1 MPKVLRIG
9 IDIGSTTVKT
19 VVIDGH
25 GKILHKSYTRHL
37 SEVRKTV
44 ALSIDAIG
52 REPLFA
58 DPKVLATLI
67 ITGSGGLRVAELA
80 GVPFVQEVIA
90 CAKAVEVFVPRTDVA
105 IELGGEDA
113 KITFFTNGIEQR
125 MNGSCAGGT
134 GAFID
139 QMAGLLRTDA
149 AGLNAL
155 AADAKNLYP
164 IAARCGVFAKTD
176 VQPLL
181 NEGVARP
188 DIALSV
194 FQAVAHQTISGLAC
208 GRKIRGKVAF
218 LGGPLNFLPEL
229 KKRFIETL
237 GLAPADVVKTND
249 SELFVALGA
258 ALHGEIEQAKP
269 FSELLSGFARLET
282 DGEREIATLRPLFI
296 NAWER
301 QEFLNRHERAK
312 VGRADLASYHGAI
325 FLGIDGGS
333 TTTKAALV
341 GENDEVLYT
350 YYSSNEGDPLAV
362 VGKILAEVYEKL
374 PAGAR
379 IASSAV
385 TGYGEAIIKAA
396 FKLDH
401 SEVETIAHYKAA
413 SHFLP
418 DVDFILDIGGQD
430 MKCIRVKNDVID
442 NILLNEACSSGCGSF
457 LETFAQSVD
466 MPIAEFAQ
474 AALTSQVPP
483 DLGSR
488 CTVFMNSSVKQ
499 AQKEGASVADISAG
513 LSYAV
518 IKNALIKVIKIKSP
532 EELGEKII
540 VQGGTFHNDA
550 VLRAFELI
558 SERQAV
564 RPDIAGLMGAFG
576 AAIIAR
582 ERWQGIEDT
591 NMLTA
596 MELRDFSVKQTMV
609 RCGRCNIHCPLT
621 VNLFSDKRK
630 FVSGNRCERGL
641 GHKKAGGDLPDL
653 YTYKYQLVFG
663 YEPLK
668 DGPRGAIGIPRV
680 LNMYE
685 NYPLWFTFLTELGFS
700 VVLSSESSKALLE
713 KGMDTLPSDTICYPA
728 KLAHGHIVD
737 LVERGVKT
745 IFYPCVP
752 YERKEFADSDN
763 HFNCPVVTSYP
774 EQIRNN
780 INLLREKD
788 VTLLQPFLSLADKKK
803 LAKRLTDIFK
813 PMGFKAAEIRR
824 AFAAG
829 WLAQEQMKA
838 QMRAKGEETVAYL
851 AQRGGRGIVLSGR
864 PYHIDPEIHHGI
876 PQIITSLGMAVLTE
890 DSVSHLTGLKGRL
903 RVVDQWTYHARL
915 YRAAALVADTPCLEI
930 IHINSFGCGLDSI
943 AVDQVLE
950 ILEAHGKI
958 YTVLKI
964 DEGNNLGAA
973 RIRIRSLKSA
983 LEERA
988 GGAHI
993 HPHHGGGQTMEVS
1006 GNAGKVFP
1014 FPIPVPQ
1021 PAFHPPVFSKKMRK
1035 DYTIIAPQ
1043 MSPMHFQFLEAG
1055 FNASGYHVRVLG
1067 EVTAKTTDVG
1077 LRYVNNDACYP
1088 SIMVVGQIIE
1098 ALQSGEY
1105 DPRKTAVLISQTGG
1119 GCRATNYIGYL
1130 RKALID
1136 SGFQNVPVIS
1146 LNAVG
1151 MEKNEGFKL
1160 TLPLLNRLLMGIVYG
1175 DLLMQTLHCTRPYE
1189 KEAGSAD
1196 ALYFSWAARCRESLK
1211 KGDFKSFKKNVYG
1224 IVADFDRLEL
1234 LAIEKPRVALVG
1246 EIFVKYH
1253 PFANNDLARVIERE
1267 GAEAVMPGLMEFLL
1281 YCAYDY
1287 DFNHHFLSKGRLAAL
1302 AGNLAVKAMEFYRKD
1317 LRRALAASQ
1326 RFHPPHT
1333 IDEFAFGAAP
1343 ILSRGNQTGEG
1354 WFLTAEMV
1362 QLIEEGVSNIICM
1375 QPFAC
1380 LPNHITGRGVI
1391 KTLKERYPH
1400 ANITAVDYD
1409 PGASTV
1415 NQINR
1420 IKLMLA
1426 VAFGNMKKNR
1436 VSYDESATV
1445 KPQGKPQAKPQSK
1458 LQNFPLDRHK
1468 GLRPIMSFEAFG
1480 ESDKDKGRVRN
1491 P

>member
-1 MPKVLRIG
+1 MQRPSYTKPGFLRIG

-19 VVIDGH
+19 VVIDHG
-25 GKILHKSYTRHL
+25 GKILFKSYTRHL

-44 ALSIDAIG
+44 ARAIDALA
-52 REPLFA
+52 RDPAFA
-58 DPKVLATLI
+58 DPQILATLV
-67 ITGSGGLRVAELA
+67 ITGSGGLQVAELA
-80 GVPFVQEVIA
+80 RVPFVQEVIA
-90 CAKAVEVFVPRTDVA
+90 CAKAVEVFVPQTDVA

-149 AGLNAL
+149 TGLNAL
-155 AADAKNLYP
+155 AQDAKNLYP

-208 GRKIRGKVAF
+208 GRKIKGKVAF

-229 KKRFIETL
+229 KKRFVATL
-237 GLAPADVVKTND
+237 QLAPADVVKTND

-258 ALHGEIEQAKP
+258 ALHGELENAQP
-269 FSELLSGFARLET
+269 FSELLRGFAQLEVV
-282 DGEREIATLRPLFI
+282 GEREIATQRPFFMD
-296 NAWER
+296 ARE
-301 QEFLNRHERAK
+301 QEAFSARHARAK
-312 VGRADLASYHGAI
+312 VERADLANYRGAV

-341 GENDEVLYT
+341 GENDELLYT

-362 VGKILAEVYEKL
+362 VGKILAEVYAKL
-374 PAGAR
+374 PEGAR
-379 IASSAV
+379 VASSAV
-385 TGYGEAIIKAA
+385 TGYGEAMIKAA

-430 MKCIRVKNDVID
+430 MKCIRVKNGVID
-442 NILLNEACSSGCGSF
+442 NILLNEACSAGCGSF
-457 LETFAQSVD
+457 LETFAQSLQ
-466 MPIAEFAQ
+466 MPVADFARVALSSQ
-474 AALTSQVPP
+474 APP

-518 IKNALIKVIKIKSP
+518 VKNALIKVIKIKSP

-540 VQGGTFHNDA
+540 VQGGTFYNDA

-558 SERQAV
+558 SEREVV

-582 ERWQGIEDT
+582 ERWQGVAD
-591 NMLTA
+591 TA
-596 MELRDFSVKQTMV
+596 MLSEMALRDFSVRQTLV
-609 RCGRCNIHCPLT
+609 RCGQCTVRCPMT
-621 VNLFSDKRK
+621 VNRFSDDRK
-630 FVSGNRCERGL
+630 FISGNRCERGL
-641 GHKKAGGDLPDL
+641 GKKKAGGDLPDL
-653 YTYKYQLVFG
+653 YTYKYELVFG
-663 YEPLK
+663 YEALENA
-668 DGPRGAIGIPRV
+668 PRGRIGIPRV

-685 NYPLWFTFLTELGFS
+685 NYPLWFTFLTELGYA

-713 KGMDTLPSDTICYPA
+713 KGLDTLPSDTVCYPA
-728 KLAHGHIVD
+728 KLVHGHIVD
-737 LVERGVKT
+737 LVEKGLKT

-752 YERKEFADSDN
+752 YEQKEFADSHN

-780 INLLREKD
+780 IDLLREQN
-788 VTLLQPFLSLADKKK
+788 VNLIQPFLSLEDKKK
-803 LAKRLTDIFK
+803 LAKRLVGVFE

-824 AFAAG
+824 ALEAG
-829 WLAQEQMKA
+829 WAEQERMKA
-838 QMRAKGEETVAYL
+838 HMREKGEETLAYL
-851 AQRGGRGIVLSGR
+851 AENGGRGIVLAGR

-876 PQIITSLGMAVLTE
+876 PQIITGLGMAVLTE
-890 DSVSHLTGLKGRL
+890 DSVSHLNGLDNPL
-903 RVVDQWTYHARL
+903 YVVDQWTYHARL
-915 YRAAALVADTPCLEI
+915 YRAATLVAKTPQLEL
-930 IHINSFGCGLDSI
+930 IHLNSFGCGLDSI
-943 AVDQVLE
+943 AVDQVQR
-950 ILEAHGKI
+950 ILETRGKI

-983 LEERA
+983 LEEREHKA
-988 GGAHI
+988 PRRVIHI
-993 HPHHGGGQTMEVS
+993 HPHHS
-1006 GNAGKVFP
+1006 LRH
-1014 FPIPVPQ
+1014 PVNGPSHTHV
-1021 PAFHPPVFSKKMRK
+1021 PARLPAPRAAMMRPVFTKKMREE
-1035 DYTIIAPQ
+1035 YTIIAPQ
-1043 MSPMHFQFLEAG
+1043 MSPMHFQFLASA
-1055 FNASGYHVRVLG
+1055 FNACGYRVHVLE
-1067 EVTAKTTDVG
+1067 EVTPKTVGVG

-1088 SIMVVGQIIE
+1088 SIMVVGQIVE
-1098 ALQSGEY
+1098 ALQSGQY
-1105 DPRKTAVLISQTGG
+1105 DPQKTAVLISQTGG

-1130 RKALID
+1130 RKALAD
-1136 SGFQNVPVIS
+1136 SDFENIPVIS
-1146 LNAVG
+1146 INAVG
-1151 MEKNEGFKL
+1151 MEKHDGFKL
-1160 TLPLLNRLLMGIVYG
+1160 SLPLLNRLMMGIVYG
-1175 DLLMQTLHCTRPYE
+1175 DLLMQTLYRTRPYE
-1189 KEAGSAD
+1189 KVPGSAD
-1196 ALYFSWAARCRESLK
+1196 ALYLSWVARCKQALQK
-1211 KGDFKSFKKNVYG
+1211 ADFKSFKKNIYD
-1224 IVADFDRLEL
+1224 IVSDFDRLDLVE
-1234 LAIEKPRVALVG
+1234 IDKPRVALVG

-1253 PFANNDLARVIERE
+1253 PSANNDLARAIEQE
-1267 GAEAVMPGLMEFLL
+1267 GAEVVMPGFMEFFL

-1287 DFNHHFLSKGRLAAL
+1287 DFNHQFLSKGKLAAL
-1302 AGNLAVKAMEFYRKD
+1302 AGNLAIKAMEFYRKD

-1333 IDEFAFGAAP
+1333 IDELAFGAAP

-1362 QLIEEGVSNIICM
+1362 ALIEQGVSNIVCM

-1380 LPNHITGRGVI
+1380 MPNHITGKGVI
-1391 KTLKERYPH
+1391 KALKDRYPH

-1409 PGASTV
+1409 PGASMV

-1436 VSYDESATV
+1436 VSYDQSATLETPTSWKREGAPEAGMPMPPPVSGAADTRAESAV
-1445 KPQGKPQAKPQSK
+1445 S
-1458 LQNFPLDRHK
+1458 
-1468 GLRPIMSFEAFG
+1468 
-1480 ESDKDKGRVRN
+1480 
-1491 P
+1491 